1 MAEVEKF
8 NDSSVLMLLKHAER
22 HLKNDSN
29 KDIIEK
35 KSDLNYSILID
46 RNGLTPRQFYKKIK
60 VISMA
65 GERKEKPMQLHAAV
79 GSSRSRNRSAI
90 IPELQ
95 KKI

>member
-35 KSDLNYSILID
+35 K
-46 RNGLTPRQFYKKIK
+46 
-60 VISMA
+60 VI
-65 GERKEKPMQLHAAV
+65 
-79 GSSRSRNRSAI
+79 
-90 IPELQ
+90 
-95 KKI
+95 